1 MMTALTAG
9 RVVAGKYVSE
19 SRRGLGVEK
28 GLPKEMVEVKP
39 AE

>member
-9 RVVAGKYVSE
+9 SVVAGKYVSE
-19 SRRGLGVEK
+19 PRRDLGVGK

-39 AE
+39 PE